1 MSLEIQ
7 SLNKYFHQGDTK
19 IEVLKNLQVK
29 INSSEIV
36 SIIGQSG
43 SGKSTL
49 LSIVAGLEKPNVGK
63 VILNGSDI
71 VPMSE
76 KEITQFRAQNLSL
89 VFQQYHLVAHLTAL
103 ENVSLP
109 LEILK
114 KPQYKEKAKAL
125 LEELALSHRLNHFPN
140 QLSGGECQRVAIARS
155 LVTEPKILLAD
166 EPSGNLDIETGHKVM
181 EVFLSLAKKYKAT
194 TIIVTHNE
202 QLAKKCQRQFRLK
215 SGELVE
221 STL

>member
-1 MSLEIQ
+1 VSLEIQ
-7 SLNKYFHQGDTK
+7 SLNKYFHQGDSK

-49 LSIVAGLEKPNVGK
+49 LSIIAGLEKPNAGK
-63 VILNGSDI
+63 VILNGTDI

-76 KEITQFRAQNLSL
+76 KEITHFRAQHLSL

-114 KPQYKEKAKAL
+114 KTGGQEKAQTL
-125 LEELALSHRLNHFPN
+125 LAELGLNHRLNHFPN
-140 QLSGGECQRVAIARS
+140 QLSGGECQRVAIARA
-155 LVTEPKILLAD
+155 LVTEPQILLAD
-166 EPSGNLDIETGHKVM
+166 EPSGNLDIETGQKVM
-181 EVFLSLAKKYKAT
+181 EVFLNLAKKYKAT

-202 QLAKKCQRQFRLK
+202 QLARKCQRQFHLR

-221 STL
+221 SSL